1 MPARHELRAEDLAE
15 LAKACSAAGQPHASY
30 RALEALSHDII
41 GHRLFTIMRFDPD
54 RSEVERVHSSLP
66 SVYPV
71 GGRKRKKDTAWSDHV
86 LGAMQV
92 FRGDAA
98 DDIRAAFDDHAT
110 ILGLGLGSV
119 LNIPVVADGRCVGTM
134 NLLHRA
140 GWFRPED
147 DRVGVMLGAYLVPAL
162 ASRER

>member
-1 MPARHELRAEDLAE
+1 MPLRDFGVEDRKRLEWAQ
-15 LAKACSAAGQPHASY
+15 GDPRQPPAIY
-30 RALEALSHDII
+30 RAVEELSHII

-119 LNIPVVADGRCVGTM
+119 LNIPIVSDGRCVGTM

-147 DRVGVMLGAYLVPAL
+147 DRVGVMLGAHLVPAL